1 MEITHFLEALW
12 QLSIAMAPYIL
23 FGLVFAGILHEI
35 VPDSIVTKHLG
46 SDNVSS
52 VVKSTLFGIP
62 LPVCSC
68 GVIPLATSIK
78 KSGASKGAT
87 LSFLISTPIT
97 GVDSILATYGIFGWI
112 FTIYRI
118 ITSMIIAVAAGILTN
133 VFGKSDEKENEETDK
148 KSSVSKTTF
157 GVVGVQHPT
166 QTAFTPKATN
176 QPQTFSTLSAQPSTL
191 TSQTKA
197 SPSDAN
203 HHSSFLIP
211 HSLFASAPE
220 APSCCSSDSC
230 SDNKTKGFSFTAA
243 MKYAFI
249 TLLGDI
255 AKPLFWGLLLG
266 ALITVA
272 IPDNLSE
279 LLKTYNWL
287 SYLIVIAIAV
297 PMYVCATASLPIA
310 AGLMLSGVSA
320 GAAFVFLSAGPATN
334 TVTIGVVKK
343 MLGSRSLAIY
353 LGTIVIGS
361 ILFGLGL
368 DFVFDASNI
377 DPASLVHMDEHSGII
392 ATLSAVVLWGMV
404 LYFIAKPWFT
414 KKSECSGGS
423 CCGS

>member
-1 MEITHFLEALW
+1 MEYITQFWQALIE
-12 QLSIAMAPYIL
+12 LSNAMAPYIL
-23 FGLVFAGILHEI
+23 FGLFFAGILYEV
-35 VPDSIVTKHLG
+35 VPESLVTKHLG
-46 SDNVSS
+46 KESVGS
-52 VVKSTLFGIP
+52 VVKATLFGVP

-68 GVIPLATSIK
+68 GVIPLATGIK

-118 ITSMIIAVAAGILTN
+118 VTSMIISMVAGILTN
-133 VFGKSDEKENEETDK
+133 VFDKEIET
-148 KSSVSKTTF
+148 KT
-157 GVVGVQHPT
+157 P
-166 QTAFTPKATN
+166 AFAPKPKAPAFSAAAAPGAFAAVSPKKDEGACKSGCGCDNT
-176 QPQTFSTLSAQPSTL
+176 PQKSFSLPNAL
-191 TSQTKA
+191 
-197 SPSDAN
+197 
-203 HHSSFLIP
+203 
-211 HSLFASAPE
+211 
-220 APSCCSSDSC
+220 
-230 SDNKTKGFSFTAA
+230 
-243 MKYAFI
+243 KYGFI

-255 AKPLFWGLLLG
+255 AKPLFWGLLIG

-279 LLKTYNWL
+279 ILKNHHWL

-343 MLGSRSLAIY
+343 ILGNRSLYIY
-353 LGTIVIGS
+353 LGSIIVGS

-368 DFVFDASNI
+368 DYIFDKNAI
-377 DPASLVHMDEHSGII
+377 DPKALVHMGEHTGIVAI
-392 ATLSAVVLWGMV
+392 VSSIVLWGLV
-404 LYFIAKPWFT
+404 LWFLAKPFFT
-414 KKSECSGGS
+414 KREERCCSGGS
-423 CCGS
+423 CCEN

>member
-112 FTIYRI
+112 FTLYRI

-133 VFGKSDEKENEETDK
+133 IFDKTDEKGNEETDK

-157 GVVGVQHPT
+157 GAVGVQHPT
-166 QTAFTPKATN
+166 QTAFAPKAPNT
-176 QPQTFSTLSAQPSTL
+176 PPSFSTLSAQPSTL
-191 TSQTKA
+191 SPKIKA
-197 SPSDAN
+197 SQSDAN
-203 HHSSFLIP
+203 HHSS
-211 HSLFASAPE
+211 FASAPE

-404 LYFIAKPWFT
+404 LYFLAKPWFT
-414 KKSECSGGS
+414 KKSKCSGGS

>member
-1 MEITHFLEALW
+1 MEITHFFEALW

-23 FGLVFAGILHEI
+23 FGLLFAGILHEL

-46 SDNVSS
+46 KSDIKS
-52 VVKSTLFGIP
+52 VLKSTIFGIP

-97 GVDSILATYGIFGWI
+97 GVDSIMATYGIFGWI
-112 FTIYRI
+112 FTLYRA
-118 ITSMIIAVAAGILTN
+118 ITSMIIAMVAGILTN
-133 VFGKSDEKENEETDK
+133 IFDK
-148 KSSVSKTTF
+148 DTIIRVDMEST
-157 GVVGVQHPT
+157 PT
-166 QTAFTPKATN
+166 RA
-176 QPQTFSTLSAQPSTL
+176 FSTFKPVGA
-191 TSQTKA
+191 A
-197 SPSDAN
+197 SISVLN
-203 HHSSFLIP
+203 TQINKEESC
-211 HSLFASAPE
+211 E
-220 APSCCSSDSC
+220 TGTGSCCSTNTAS
-230 SDNKTKGFSFTAA
+230 KKFSILAA
-243 MKYAFI
+243 ITYAFG

-272 IPDNLSE
+272 IPENLSA
-279 LLKTYNWL
+279 LLTEYAWL
-287 SYLIVIAIAV
+287 SYLIVIIIAV

-343 MLGSRSLAIY
+343 MLGTKSLVIY
-353 LGTIVIGS
+353 LGSIIIGS

-368 DFVFDASNI
+368 DYIFDASAI
-377 DPASLVHMDEHSGII
+377 DPASLIHLHEEAGVVSTI
-392 ATLSAVVLWGMV
+392 SAVVLWV
-404 LYFIAKPWFT
+404 LVLWFVAKPYFE
-414 KKSECSGGS
+414 KKDDCSGGS
-423 CCGS
+423 CCV